1 MAQKSESEVMRRP
14 FGVTLPAGG
23 GKLFSTLNRTTWEKW
38 RSYLFGS
45 RTSYGLVFNILL
57 YLMLIAIGF
66 VYLYPLLF
74 MFVTSLKSPTDLL
87 NPMVQWIPTE
97 FYLGNYEKA
106 YRVLDYPNT
115 LMSSILISVLPSVL
129 QAAVCSLV
137 GYGLAR
143 YEFRGKKVI
152 FFLILATFVIPPQNT
167 VIPQML
173 TYRSYGLLGNI
184 LALILP
190 AVMGQG
196 FRSAIFILIFYQT
209 FVSLPKAL
217 EEAARL
223 DGASD
228 VQIFLRIALPAAAP
242 AYIISIIFST
252 VWYWNETYLTVIF
265 LEGGIQSLPM
275 QLAKFVQAYENL
287 YPPGTVNIFDRLN
300 EAVKLSGT
308 FLNILPLLVMY
319 FILQKWFVES
329 VERTGLAGGE

>member
-1 MAQKSESEVMRRP
+1 M
-14 FGVTLPAGG
+14 
-23 GKLFSTLNRTTWEKW
+23 TLNFNRDHI
-38 RSYLFGS
+38 RGFLFGT
-45 RTSYGLVFNILL
+45 RTGYGLVFNVILYVL
-57 YLMLIAIGF
+57 LIAIGF

-74 MFVTSLKSPTDLL
+74 MFVTSLKSPGDLL

-97 FYLGNYEKA
+97 FYAGNYEKA
-106 YRVLDYPNT
+106 FRVLDYPAK
-115 LMSSILISVLPSVL
+115 LGASILISLVPSIF
-129 QAAVCSLV
+129 QTIVCSIV

-143 YEFRGKKVI
+143 YRFWGKGII
-152 FFLILATFVIPPQNT
+152 FVLIMATFIIPAQNT

-173 TYRSYGLLGNI
+173 TYRNYGLLGNI

-196 FRSAIFILIFYQT
+196 YKSAIFILIFYQT
-209 FVSLPKAL
+209 FLSLPKVL

-223 DGASD
+223 DGASNLA
-228 VQIFLRIALPAAAP
+228 IFLKIALPAAIP
-242 AYIISIIFST
+242 SYIISIIFST

-275 QLAKFVQAYENL
+275 QLSKFVQAYENL

-308 FLNILPLLVMY
+308 FLNILPLLLLY

-329 VERTGLAGGE
+329 VERTGIAGE